1 VLVLSGLKVMLR
13 TTLRCI
19 ALEPRSIMREERG
32 KPIDRFNGS
41 GVKYQKAGDM
51 ELIIIIVIVAIAIF
65 GTWAMLDG

>member
-1 VLVLSGLKVMLR
+1 MLVLSGLKVMLR

-41 GVKYQKAGDM
+41 GVKSEITMASALAGG
-51 ELIIIIVIVAIAIF
+51 A
-65 GTWAMLDG
+65 